1 VLDPYAGM
9 LRKDDPEFKELVDG
23 AIASLMKLGEFAK
36 LYSKWFETPM
46 APKGNNLGLPMV

>member
-1 VLDPYAGM
+1 MLDPYAGM